1 MGRTME
7 PHCKLWLEED
17 GQVAMSDY
25 RLRLLQ
31 CVDETGSLAA
41 AAKQMGLSYRRAWGK
56 IRDIE
61 QRLDLQLVVSVS
73 GGANGGGS
81 RLTPEGADIIRC
93 YQRFSARAREAVA
106 QSYRMEFSRWQTG
119 LTASVAKHRSG
130 PACE

>member
-1 MGRTME
+1 ME

-17 GQVAMSDY
+17 GKVAMSDY
-25 RLRLLQ
+25 RLQLLQ

-41 AAKQMGLSYRRAWGK
+41 AAKQMDLSYRRAWGK

-61 QRLDLQLVVSVS
+61 KCLGLQLVASVS

-81 RLTPEGADIIRC
+81 RLTPEGADIIRS

-106 QSYRMEFSRWQTG
+106 QSYRAEFSRWRAG
-119 LTASVAKHRSG
+119 RPASVAKPRSEA
-130 PACE
+130 ACE

>member
-1 MGRTME
+1 ME

-17 GQVAMSDY
+17 GKVAMSDY
-25 RLRLLQ
+25 RLQLLQ

-61 QRLDLQLVVSVS
+61 KRLGLQLVASVS

-81 RLTPEGADIIRC
+81 RLTSEGADIIRS

-106 QSYRMEFSRWQTG
+106 QSYRVEFSRWQAG
-119 LTASVAKHRSG
+119 HPASVAKHRSEA
-130 PACE
+130 ACE

>member
-73 GGANGGGS
+73 GGANGG
-81 RLTPEGADIIRC
+81 A
-93 YQRFSARAREAVA
+93 
-106 QSYRMEFSRWQTG
+106 
-119 LTASVAKHRSG
+119 
-130 PACE
+130 

>member
-1 MGRTME
+1 ME

-106 QSYRMEFSRWQTG
+106 QSYRMEFSRWQAG